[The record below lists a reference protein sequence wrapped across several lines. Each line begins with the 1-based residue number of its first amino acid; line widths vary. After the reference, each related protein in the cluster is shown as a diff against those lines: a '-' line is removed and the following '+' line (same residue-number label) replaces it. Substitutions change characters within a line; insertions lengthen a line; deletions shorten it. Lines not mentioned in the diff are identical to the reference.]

1 MSSSGVQRQSPWPSL
16 PLRLA
21 LRDLRGGWRGL
32 RIVLAC
38 LALGVAAIATVGG
51 LRSAIEGGISAHGR
65 EILGGDLEIASGNDP
80 LPDTL
85 RTWLR
90 AHGARFS
97 DVEQLRS
104 MLIAPNG
111 ERELVELKAV
121 DPAWP
126 LVGAA
131 AVAPPQPLATAQTGI
146 VVEPLILS
154 RLNIHV
160 GDQVRLGDATLPVT
174 ATLTDEP
181 DHAASPSL
189 LGPRALIALS
199 TLPRTG
205 LIQPG
210 SMVSHMLRLTWP
222 PGANQAALT
231 SQLKSAFPNNF
242 WHIRDVHDAVPGATR
257 FIDQL
262 SVFMSLVGLTSLLV
276 GGIGVATGVRAWLDG
291 RARSIAI
298 LRCLGA
304 SAGTVFAIALL
315 QVMLLSAVGIA
326 IGVIAG
332 AILPIAALTLFR
344 DVLPVPPQLG
354 IFPVPL
360 ALAALFGALTALAFA
375 LLPLGRAMRIPGAAL
390 FRDPLQS
397 QAARPPWP
405 LLAVDLA
412 LAAALIFLTVATSPD
427 RRLALGFCVAAL
439 STLALFRLGAAGLM
453 AAARA
458 LRTVRSPVMRL
469 GIGNLFRPGN
479 ATPLMLTALGLGLST
494 LAAVALIEG
503 NMNAQIQG
511 QLPKR
516 APSFYFIDIEPN
528 QLDRFQQIVHA
539 TPGVTDT
546 AEVPSLVARVIAV
559 NNVPVE
565 QLHPTPDTAWAMRG
579 DRGLTYA
586 ATAPPGTRIVAGQW
600 WPAGYDGPPL
610 VSFDSTLAHGWGVTL
625 GDTITVT
632 VLGRPVTMKIANLR
646 EIDWRSLSMNF
657 AMVASPGLLSAAP
670 HTDLAT
676 VRIAPA
682 QEGALL
688 RAVTD
693 ALPNVTGIQVSQVLA
708 AVGKLLSQIGTAL
721 AATGSL
727 TLAAGALVL
736 AGAVASGQR
745 RRINEA
751 VILKSL
757 GATRSQI
764 RSAWLIEF
772 GALGVAA
779 GLLAAAIGSGAS
791 YAVMHYVMKADWAL
805 LPARLAVT
813 ILGCV
818 LLMLGFGY
826 AGTAAALRA
835 KVAPLL
841 RND

>member
-1 MSSSGVQRQSPWPSL
+1 VSEGKGGAWPSL
-16 PLRLA
+16 PVRLA

-32 RIVLAC
+32 RIVVAC
-38 LALGVAAIATVGG
+38 LGLGVAAIATVGG
-51 LRSAIEGGISAHGR
+51 LRSAIEGGIAAHGR
-65 EILGGDLEIASGNDP
+65 EILGGDLEIAAGNDP
-80 LPDTL
+80 LPDALRAWL
-85 RTWLR
+85 RT
-90 AHGARFS
+90 HNTRFS
-97 DVEQLRS
+97 GVEQLRS

-126 LVGAA
+126 LVGTA
-131 AVAPPQPLATAQTGI
+131 AVAPSQTLAVAETGI

-160 GDQVRLGDATLPVT
+160 GDQVRLGETTLPVRG
-174 ATLTDEP
+174 TLTSEP

-210 SMVSHMLRLTWP
+210 SMVNHMLRLVWP
-222 PGANQAALT
+222 TGADPTALT
-231 SQLKSAFPNNF
+231 ASLQTAFPNNG

-304 SAGTVFAIALL
+304 SARMVFAVALI
-315 QVMLLSAVGIA
+315 QVLLLSAVGIG

-332 AILPIAALTLFR
+332 AVLPLAALTLFR
-344 DVLPVPPQLG
+344 DALPVPPQLG

-390 FRDPLQS
+390 FRDTMQPQGV
-397 QAARPPWP
+397 RPSWP
-405 LLAVDLA
+405 LLAVDLGLATA
-412 LAAALIFLTVATSPD
+412 LVALTVATSPD
-427 RRLALGFCVAAL
+427 RNLAVGFCIAAMA
-439 STLALFRLGAAGLM
+439 TLALFRLGAAALM
-453 AAARA
+453 AMAHA
-458 LRTVRSPVMRL
+458 LRTLRSPILRL
-469 GIGNLFRPGN
+469 GVGNLYRPGN

-511 QLPKR
+511 QLPRR
-516 APSFYFIDIEPN
+516 APSFYFIDIQPD
-528 QLDRFQQIVHA
+528 QLDRFRQVVHA

-579 DRGLTYA
+579 DRSLTYS
-586 ATAPPGTRIVAGQW
+586 ATAPAGTKIVAGQW
-600 WPAGYDGPPL
+600 WPANYDGPPL
-610 VSFDSTLAHGWGVTL
+610 VSFDSTLAQGWGVAL
-625 GDTITVT
+625 GDTITVA
-632 VLGRPVTMKIANLR
+632 VLGRPITLKIANLR
-646 EIDWRSLSMNF
+646 QIDWRSLSMNF
-657 AMVASPGLLSAAP
+657 AMVGSPGLLSAAP
-670 HTDLAT
+670 HTHLAT
-676 VRIAPA
+676 VRVAPA

-693 ALPNVTGIQVSQVLA
+693 ALPNVTGIRVSDVLA
-708 AVGKLLSQIGTAL
+708 AVGKLLNQIGTAL

-745 RRINEA
+745 RRTNEA

-764 RSAWLIEF
+764 RRAWLIEF
-772 GALGVAA
+772 GALGIAA

-791 YAVMHYVMKADWAL
+791 YAVMHYVMKSEWAL
-805 LPARLAVT
+805 LPLRLAVT
-813 ILGCV
+813 ILGCL